1 MGLMEPG
8 NQLRSYPDTGCALL
22 SLMFHLYEVL
32 LALLVLKRWVTLHEL
47 YVATEVSKAGS
58 QVWLC
63 MAALGVLALR
73 VQSTLLQSG

>member
-22 SLMFHLYEVL
+22 GLMFHLYEVL

-47 YVATEVSKAGS
+47 
-58 QVWLC
+58 
-63 MAALGVLALR
+63 
-73 VQSTLLQSG
+73 